1 MYWEASA
8 EKIHLRMVA
17 VDHSHGVSFS
27 FLCTLSQMDHVL
39 MELKKDNIMEETLE
53 ADLPLRHGVET
64 GLLSSQLCGLEQRS
78 S

>member
-1 MYWEASA
+1 
-8 EKIHLRMVA
+8 MVA

-64 GLLSSQLCGLEQRS
+64 GLLSPNSVVWSREAPRFLY
-78 S
+78 